1 MLIPLSRKKFEQL
14 IPAVGTGAQYAY
26 CWGKFPDFLLRVL
39 ISISALAV
47 ILLVSWLLPIEALRG
62 LRFFLG
68 LFALVYWLWRP
79 VLQAGLKNIECR
91 RYKYAGFLRGEVLD
105 IYISDEVVGTE
116 ETVNDRGE
124 LVVVENRERKLNLV
138 VEDESGFMTEAQV
151 PLKREHQAIA
161 PGDTAEMVV
170 LSNRPDLSRIA
181 KVSDIFV
188 PRCGVWVSNYPYLRR
203 DEFESVS
210 RRLDAGDDVE
220 DQTDYDESPRRR
232 IDYDQSPASRRKSN
246 RNSRSS
252 ASKSRRPRKNDGR
265 RSSRRRSSDY

>member
-1 MLIPLSRKKFEQL
+1 MLIPLSRKKLEQL

-47 ILLVSWLLPIEALRG
+47 ILLVSWILPIEALRG

-79 VLQAGLKNIECR
+79 VLQAGLKNIEYR
-91 RYKYAGFLRGEVLD
+91 RYKYAGFLRGEVTDL
-105 IYISDEVVGTE
+105 YISDEVVGTQ

-138 VEDESGFMTEAQV
+138 VDDESGFMTELQV
-151 PLKREHQAIA
+151 PLKREYQAIA

-181 KVSDIFV
+181 KVTDIFI
-188 PRCGVWVSNYPYLRR
+188 PRCGVWVSDYPYLRR

-210 RRLDAGDDVE
+210 RRLDAGDEVD
-220 DQTDYDESPRRR
+220 DRDYDKPPLRRVES
-232 IDYDQSPASRRKSN
+232 DQPTSN
-246 RNSRSS
+246 RRNSSRNARSS
-252 ASKSRRPRKNDGR
+252 APKNRRPRKNAGR
-265 RSSRRRSSDY
+265 RSSSRRSSDY

>member
-1 MLIPLSRKKFEQL
+1 MLIPLSRKKLEQL

-26 CWGKFPDFLLRVL
+26 CWGKFPDLLLRVL

-47 ILLVSWLLPIEALRG
+47 ILLVSWILPIEALRG

-79 VLQAGLKNIECR
+79 VLQAGLKNIEYR
-91 RYKYAGFLRGEVLD
+91 RYKYSGFLRGEVTD
-105 IYISDEVVGTE
+105 IYLSDEVVGTQ

-138 VEDESGFMTEAQV
+138 VDDESGFMTELQV
-151 PLKREHQAIA
+151 PLKRDYQAIA

-181 KVSDIFV
+181 KVTDIFI
-188 PRCGVWVSNYPYLRR
+188 PRCGVWVSDYPYLRR

-210 RRLDAGDDVE
+210 RRLDAGGEVDDR
-220 DQTDYDESPRRR
+220 DYDESPRRR
-232 IDYDQSPASRRKSN
+232 VEADQPTSNRRKSN
-246 RNSRSS
+246 RNARSS
-252 ASKSRRPRKNDGR
+252 ASKSRRPRKNAGR
-265 RSSRRRSSDY
+265 RSSTRRSSDY